1 MRTWVSISPAVTL
14 GPVMQ
19 EDFKLIIISTKHFT
33 TKSLLSAL
41 SCGVKRLVFSGSTG
55 FEKASSFKG
64 TLKELELT
72 SVYFEP
78 IMIGIFWGVKLVGRR
93 IFV

>member
-1 MRTWVSISPAVTL
+1 MRTWVSISPAVALDT
-14 GPVMQ
+14 VMQ

-33 TKSLLSAL
+33 TKSLFSAL
-41 SCGVKRLVFSGSTG
+41 LCGVKRLAFLGSTG

-78 IMIGIFWGVKLVGRR
+78 IMIGTFWG
-93 IFV
+93 